1 MNQDKTPEA
10 VSVEMP
16 VSIPTSPAS
25 APAVPQAATGDRT
38 KRFPRPPSRRPGLA
52 PRRRVCRF
60 CSEKIRDVDFKQVQI
75 LRNYLM
81 ESGKILPAR
90 VTGLCAK
97 HQRQLSTAIKRAR
110 NLSLLP
116 YVIR

>member
-1 MNQDKTPEA
+1 MNQEKAPETA
-10 VSVEMP
+10 SVE
-16 VSIPTSPAS
+16 IPIAVPS
-25 APAVPQAATGDRT
+25 APAPAAPQAAQTDRT

-90 VTGLCAK
+90 VTGLCAR
-97 HQRQLSTAIKRAR
+97 HQRQLATAIKRAR
-110 NLSLLP
+110 NVSLLP

>member
-1 MNQDKTPEA
+1 MNQEKTTES
-10 VSVEMP
+10 VSVEIP
-16 VSIPTSPAS
+16 VSMPPSP
-25 APAVPQAATGDRT
+25 APAVPPAAAGDRT
-38 KRFPRPPSRRPGLA
+38 KRFSRPPSRRPGLA

-81 ESGKILPAR
+81 ESGKMLPAR
-90 VTGLCAK
+90 VTGLCAR